1 MVSILKVGNRV
12 PNEVPQD
19 SNSISRANAHHEGG
33 TYNDDLIEEYDI
45 GDYLVIAMTFIFFF
59 VFCTKHLETV

>member
-1 MVSILKVGNRV
+1 MGNRV

-45 GDYLVIAMTFIFFF
+45 GDYLVIAMTFIFSLC
-59 VFCTKHLETV
+59 FCTKHLETV